1 MENGNIVEYIDH
13 QKIICAVVL
22 EVKNSRLRLLTEN
35 NREINL
41 SASRIAHQS
50 NSRLD
55 SLMGRDRLVDTLRE
69 KARQRE
75 KLTRQINIKEL
86 WEVLNT
92 EQEWIDLETMTDLC
106 FPNQQ
111 DGDHESAVVRAFF
124 KNRFYFKFR
133 TDAFFPHT
141 EAQVERLFAQT
152 KEEEHRNLLIKTG
165 GKWIKEILE
174 SGWEPSMS
182 DIGETGQTELIEI
195 IKSYYLFQ
203 KDSPYAALAKAMI
216 NIAGIED
223 PDALFEILVAI
234 GVLSR
239 DENLDV
245 LKMDVPVEFSPE
257 VLQNAQQLMQI
268 SESDDLFK
276 ADRRDLTTLS
286 MITIDGQSTLD
297 FDDALSIEKYG
308 QNYRLGVHIA
318 DVAYYIDKYSVLDQ
332 EALARGSS
340 IYMPD
345 LKIPMFP
352 SILAEDLCSLK
363 ESMVRPA
370 ISLMIHITPSA
381 DVLEYEF
388 FPSLIRVSRQLSY
401 FEANLLTETD
411 PEIASLYHL
420 AQEFQKC
427 RMDQGALQ
435 INLPE
440 INIWIAE
447 DGSPVVTRTNRES
460 PGRMLVAELMILANW
475 LMARFLDKQ
484 GIPTVF
490 RTQPAPKERLFKGME
505 GSLFQNWMQRKLL
518 SRFILNTKADHHSG
532 LGLNAYTTGTSPI
545 RKYLDLVTQRQ
556 LRAALGLETPYPE
569 EVVSTIIQNLQQ
581 PMSQVARLQFR
592 RNRYWLLRYLE
603 GQIGRKEEAIV
614 LQKRRNAYQILL
626 TEFMIECVLPVSGSV
641 NLKPEDLVQV
651 TIQHVNARKDI
662 ISVYLG

>member
-1 MENGNIVEYIDH
+1 
-13 QKIICAVVL
+13 
-22 EVKNSRLRLLTEN
+22 
-35 NREINL
+35 
-41 SASRIAHQS
+41 
-50 NSRLD
+50 
-55 SLMGRDRLVDTLRE
+55 
-69 KARQRE
+69 
-75 KLTRQINIKEL
+75 
-86 WEVLNT
+86 
-92 EQEWIDLETMTDLC
+92 
-106 FPNQQ
+106 
-111 DGDHESAVVRAFF
+111 
-124 KNRFYFKFR
+124 
-133 TDAFFPHT
+133 
-141 EAQVERLFAQT
+141 
-152 KEEEHRNLLIKTG
+152 
-165 GKWIKEILE
+165 
-174 SGWEPSMS
+174 
-182 DIGETGQTELIEI
+182 
-195 IKSYYLFQ
+195 
-203 KDSPYAALAKAMI
+203 
-216 NIAGIED
+216 
-223 PDALFEILVAI
+223 
-234 GVLSR
+234 
-239 DENLDV
+239 
-245 LKMDVPVEFSPE
+245 
-257 VLQNAQQLMQI
+257 
-268 SESDDLFK
+268 
-276 ADRRDLTTLS
+276 
-286 MITIDGQSTLD
+286 
-297 FDDALSIEKYG
+297 
-308 QNYRLGVHIA
+308 
-318 DVAYYIDKYSVLDQ
+318 
-332 EALARGSS
+332 
-340 IYMPD
+340 MPD

-363 ESMVRPA
+363 ESMIRPA

-381 DVLEYEF
+381 DVLEYEI

-411 PEIASLYHL
+411 PEIVTLYHL

-447 DGSPVVTRTNRES
+447 DGLPVVSRTNRES